1 MVSQGIQNPCLCGTA
16 QTVQNKIMYY
26 LFNKNIAK
34 KNHLHYYSYKLQ
46 QAYKMFNNVPVLA
59 SIAAGVTI

>member
-1 MVSQGIQNPCLCGTA
+1 
-16 QTVQNKIMYY
+16 MYY
-26 LFNKNIAK
+26 SFNKYIAK

-46 QAYKMFNNVPVLA
+46 QACKMFNNVPVLA